1 MNETA
6 NRARAVVDLAAV
18 RANVR
23 ALRDRAP
30 GAELMAVVKSDGY
43 GHGAVPCA
51 RAAREAGAAWLGTA
65 LPEEALALR
74 AAGDTGRLMCWLW
87 TPGGPWRRVV
97 EQDIDVSVSGLWAL
111 REVTAAARAA
121 GRTAR
126 VQLKIDTGL
135 GRNGCPPADW
145 PELTAAAGA
154 AEAAGA
160 LRVTGVWSHFACADE
175 PGHPS
180 ITAQLDVFRQALR
193 TAESAGLRPEVRHIA
208 NTPATLTLP
217 EAHFDLVRTGIGIYG
232 ISPSPEV
239 GTPEDFGL
247 RPAMTLEAALASVKR
262 VPGGH
267 GVSYGHR
274 YLTPGETTLALVPLG
289 YADGIPRHASGTGPV
304 LVAGK
309 WRTVAG
315 RIAMD
320 QFVVDLGGDSA
331 EVGDLAVLFGPG
343 DRGEPT
349 AEDWGRAAGTI
360 GYEIVT
366 RIGTRVPRV
375 YVDSE
380 RDGGV
385 FGVHGAEEAHEAH
398 EAHAAHEE
406 NGTAA
411 GTAAETES
419 AANSA
424 TDLAV
429 NSATST
435 AISTAPTTATT
446 NASDTA
452 TAGTADGDTALT
464 GGTA

>member
-6 NRARAVVDLAAV
+6 KRARAVVDLAAV

-23 ALRDRAP
+23 VLRDRAP

-51 RAAREAGAAWLGTA
+51 RAARAAGASWLGTA

-87 TPGGPWRRVV
+87 TPGGPWRRAV

-111 REVTAAARAA
+111 REVTAAAQAA

-126 VQLKIDTGL
+126 VQLKVDTGL
-135 GRNGCPPADW
+135 GRNGCQPADW
-145 PELTAAAGA
+145 PELTAAARA

-180 ITAQLDVFRQALR
+180 IAAQLDVFHQALR

-208 NTPATLTLP
+208 NTAAALTLP
-217 EAHFDLVRTGIGIYG
+217 ESHFDLVRAGIGIYG
-232 ISPSPEV
+232 VSPSAEL
-239 GTPEDFGL
+239 GTPQDFGL
-247 RPAMTLEAALASVKR
+247 RAAMTLEAALASVKR

-274 YLTPGETTLALVPLG
+274 YTTPGETTLALVPLG

-304 LVAGK
+304 LIAGK

-331 EVGDLAVLFGPG
+331 EEGDLAVLFGPG
-343 DRGEPT
+343 DRGEPI
-349 AEDWGRAAGTI
+349 AEDWARAAGTI

-375 YVDSE
+375 YVDSGMDSGVAGA
-380 RDGGV
+380 DGT
-385 FGVHGAEEAHEAH
+385 EEEHEAH
-398 EAHAAHEE
+398 EAT
-406 NGTAA
+406 GTEA
-411 GTAAETES
+411 GTDI

-424 TDLAV
+424 PDTAA

-435 AISTAPTTATT
+435 ATINATTTATT
-446 NASDTA
+446 SATPHATGTA
-452 TAGTADGDTALT
+452 TAGTAEGDTALT